1 MSVRVDL
8 QGISAD
14 YFIDRGSALGVMT
27 GQRALLEYQAAGF
40 SSRMKRVFCLN
51 SAYGLPIQGSSA
63 DFVPRG
69 ICFRVFGSS
78 EFPNTFKK
86 NKIHGCKHGKIITMQ
101 AQRSKVLYFLP
112 IANIPSTS

>member
-40 SSRMKRVFCLN
+40 SSRM
-51 SAYGLPIQGSSA
+51 
-63 DFVPRG
+63 RG
-69 ICFRVFGSS
+69 IFVLMDCRFEDLLRIMRQGASVLACSAQSS
-78 EFPNTFKK
+78 SRIRLRKTRFTYANME
-86 NKIHGCKHGKIITMQ
+86 KIIAVQ
-101 AQRSKVLYFLP
+101 AQKSKVLYLLP
-112 IANIPSTS
+112 ISNIPNTI